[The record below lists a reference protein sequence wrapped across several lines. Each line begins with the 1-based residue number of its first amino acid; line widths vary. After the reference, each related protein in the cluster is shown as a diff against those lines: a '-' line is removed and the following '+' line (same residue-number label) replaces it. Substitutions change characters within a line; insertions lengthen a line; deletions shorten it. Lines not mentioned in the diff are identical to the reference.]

1 MHLFEQKSAA
11 LYYQT
16 SKLVTLIMALMKS
29 VTTPTLTHLGIVNLF
44 SFAFEQFSI
53 VLANNL
59 GFWSS
64 TSFPIHI

>member
-1 MHLFEQKSAA
+1 MHLYEQKSAA

-29 VTTPTLTHLGIVNLF
+29 VTTPTLYRLIEWGIAHLF

-53 VLANNL
+53 VLTNN
-59 GFWSS
+59 
-64 TSFPIHI
+64 